1 MGAVMSFIK
10 RFNKQ
15 LNSIL
20 IALSIFGIGA
30 SLISISPALATYGD
44 GNNASISGSVVS
56 VPTCSYSIS
65 GVSSSIA
72 LTANNQYNPDSAS
85 GSTVLSGADSNIVIS
100 GFPGAI
106 NTPCSFYGS
115 TPSSPKMKV
124 NLSSSP
130 GWSGTCFLCS
140 ASYNISWLVNSSTP
154 ITVTPSQS
162 SAGGAGTTSDC
173 SASGVALTPATL
185 SSTTSANLITI
196 SGSTPKQCDSA
207 MTISTPMPSGLNNPA
222 GQKTYTVTGPTVTFT
237 YSGS

>member
-1 MGAVMSFIK
+1 MSFIK

-30 SLISISPALATYGD
+30 SLISINPALATYGD
-44 GNNASISGSVVS
+44 GNASISGSVVS
-56 VPTCSYSIS
+56 VLQCSYSIS

-85 GSTVLSGADSNIVIS
+85 GSTVLSGSDSNIVIS
-100 GFPGAI
+100 GFPGTI
-106 NTPCSFYGS
+106 NTPCSFYGAV
-115 TPSSPKMKV
+115 PSSPKMKV
-124 NLSSSP
+124 NLSNTPS
-130 GWSGTCFLCS
+130 WSGTCSACS
-140 ASYNISWLVNSSTP
+140 ASYNISWSVNSSTP

-173 SASGVALTPATL
+173 SSSGVALTAATL
-185 SSTTSANLITI
+185 SSATSANLITI
-196 SGSTPKQCDSA
+196 SGSTAKQCDA
-207 MTISTPMPSGLNNPA
+207 NMAISTPMPSGINNPA
-222 GQKTYTVTGPTVTFT
+222 GQRTYTVTGPTVTYT

>member
-1 MGAVMSFIK
+1 MSFIK

-30 SLISISPALATYGD
+30 SLISINPALATYGD
-44 GNNASISGSVVS
+44 GNASISGSVVS
-56 VPTCSYSIS
+56 VLQCSYSIS

-72 LTANNQYNPDSAS
+72 LTANNQYNPDSVS
-85 GSTVLSGADSNIVIS
+85 GSTLLSGSDSNIVIS

-124 NLSSSP
+124 NLSNTPS
-130 GWSGTCFLCS
+130 WSGTCSACS
-140 ASYNISWLVNSSTP
+140 ASYNISWSVNSSTP
-154 ITVTPSQS
+154 ITVTPTQS
-162 SAGGAGTTSDC
+162 SAGGLGTTSDC
-173 SASGVALTPATL
+173 SSSGVALTAATL
-185 SSTTSANLITI
+185 SSATSANLITI
-196 SGSTPKQCDSA
+196 SGSTAKQCDA
-207 MTISTPMPSGLNNPA
+207 NMANSTPMPSGINNPA
-222 GQKTYTVTGPTVTFT
+222 GQRTYTVTGPPVTFT

>member
-1 MGAVMSFIK
+1 MVINK
-10 RFNKQ
+10 RFSKQ

-30 SLISISPALATYGD
+30 SLISINPALATYGD
-44 GNNASISGSVVS
+44 GNASISGSVVS
-56 VPTCSYSIS
+56 VPACSYSIS

-72 LTANNQYNPDSAS
+72 LTANNQYNPDSVS
-85 GSTVLSGADSNIVIS
+85 GSTVLSGSDSNIVIS

-124 NLSSSP
+124 NLSNTPS
-130 GWSGTCFLCS
+130 WSGTCSACS
-140 ASYNISWLVNSSTP
+140 GSYNISWSVNSSTP

-162 SAGGAGTTSDC
+162 SAGGTGTTSDC
-173 SASGVALTPATL
+173 SSSGVALTAATL
-185 SSTTSANLITI
+185 SSATSANLITI
-196 SGSTPKQCDSA
+196 SGSTAKQCDA
-207 MTISTPMPSGLNNPA
+207 NMAISTPMPSGINNPA
-222 GQKTYTVTGPTVTFT
+222 GQRTYTVTGPTVTYT